1 MKKLSIRKMADT
13 IISKRKDLKIS
24 QARLAE
30 MTGMNRVMI
39 SRLESCI
46 YTPSIDQLQAIAEVL
61 GFEVVDL
68 FEEEKETV
76 QKAIPDKKYNI
87 AVAGTGY
94 VGLSISTL
102 LAQHNHVTA
111 VDIIPEKVE
120 LINNRKSPIQDEY
133 IEKYLSEKDL
143 DLTATLNGEQA
154 YKNADFVI
162 IAAPT
167 NYDSQKNFFD
177 CSAVESVIEL
187 VLKVN
192 PEAVMVIKSTIP
204 VGYTASVRKKYH
216 TENILFSPE
225 FLRESKAL
233 YDNLYPSRI
242 VVSCDEKSREKAET
256 FAALLQ
262 QGAIKEN
269 IDTLFMGFTEAE
281 AVKLFANTYL
291 ALRVSYFNELDTYA
305 ETKGLNTREI
315 INGVCLDPRIGTHYN
330 NPSFGYGGYCL
341 PKDTKQLLANFNDVP
356 QNMISAIVESNRT
369 RKDFIADQV
378 LNMAGYYDYYQRG
391 DYAPEQE
398 KKCVIGVYRL
408 TMKSNSDNFRH
419 SSIQGVMKRIK
430 AKGAA
435 VIIYEPTLKDGETF
449 FGSLVVN
456 NLEARKK
463 KSHAIIA
470 NRYDSCLDD
479 VSDKVYTRD
488 IFKRD

>member
-1 MKKLSIRKMADT
+1 MKKLSITKMADT
-13 IISKRKDLKIS
+13 IIAKRKEQKLT
-24 QARLAE
+24 QAQLAK
-30 MTGMNRVMI
+30 MTGINRGMI
-39 SRLESCI
+39 SRLESCD
-46 YTPSIDQLQAIAEVL
+46 YTPSIDQLQSIAEVL
-61 GFEVVDL
+61 NFEVVDL
-68 FEEEKETV
+68 FEDDKVTSSKPV
-76 QKAIPDKKYNI
+76 LDKKYNI

-94 VGLSISTL
+94 VGLSIATL
-102 LAQHNHVTA
+102 LSQHNHVTA
-111 VDIIPEKVE
+111 VDIIPEKVD
-120 LINNRKSPIQDEY
+120 LINNRKSPIQDDY
-133 IEKYLSEKDL
+133 IEMYLAEKEL
-143 DLTATLNGEQA
+143 DLTATLDGEEA
-154 YKNADFVI
+154 YKNADFVV

-167 NYDSQKNFFD
+167 NYDSKKNFFD
-177 CSAVESVIEL
+177 CSAVEAVIEL

-192 PEAVMVIKSTIP
+192 PNATMIIKSTIP
-204 VGYTASVRKKYH
+204 DGYTASVREKYN
-216 TENILFSPE
+216 TKNIIFSPE

-242 VVSCDEKSREKAET
+242 IVSCDEESREKAET
-256 FAALLQ
+256 FAKLLQ

-305 ETKGLNTREI
+305 ESKGLNTQEI

-378 LNMAGYYDYYQRG
+378 LNMAGAYEANSSWDPSKEG
-391 DYAPEQE
+391 E
-398 KKCVIGVYRL
+398 KIIGVFRL
-408 TMKSNSDNFRH
+408 TMKSNSDNFRQ

-430 AKGAA
+430 AKGAK
-435 VIIYEPTLKDGETF
+435 VIIYEPTLKNGETF
-449 FGSLVVN
+449 YGSEVVN
-456 NLEARKK
+456 DLKK
-463 KSHAIIA
+463 FKKNSQAIIA

-479 VSDKVYTRD
+479 VKDKVYTRD